1 MALLS
6 ELQLR
11 VSALLTRGAL
21 CMSMA
26 LSHFEQARLALEAA
40 RAIQRFQLGAPT
52 ARGAARLQRGRAHT
66 LGTAGKVARYRG
78 QLSEAEAFQR
88 EALQLWQAAGDRG
101 GAAAALHELGVLQ
114 LRRADWAAARMLLT
128 QALDMKRRTKH
139 GGANA
144 AGDVAATLHQ
154 LAVAAMS
161 SPFPYPYFYPCPYP
175 YPYPYPYP

>member
-78 QLSEAEAFQR
+78 QLSEAKAFQR

-114 LRRADWAAARMLLT
+114 LRRADWAAARTLLT

-161 SPFPYPYFYPCPYP
+161 SKPPQLDEARSLLRPNSYP
-175 YPYPYPYP
+175 